1 VIANVVD
8 QPELR
13 RLGPGANDHAVSRIW
28 SRPRVVGEATRSAYC
43 FGGKLMAGNSILAH
57 MKSKLDLARRE
68 MRGAVINLDVPDDKL
83 LELRAD
89 ARRLFEEVKELERKA
104 AKKGLFGFFGF

>member
-1 VIANVVD
+1 
-8 QPELR
+8 
-13 RLGPGANDHAVSRIW
+13 
-28 SRPRVVGEATRSAYC
+28 
-43 FGGKLMAGNSILAH
+43 MAGDSILTD

-89 ARRLFEEVKELERKA
+89 ARRLFQEVKELERKA
-104 AKKGLFGFFGF
+104 AKKGLLGFLGF

>member
-1 VIANVVD
+1 
-8 QPELR
+8 
-13 RLGPGANDHAVSRIW
+13 
-28 SRPRVVGEATRSAYC
+28 
-43 FGGKLMAGNSILAH
+43 MAGDSILTH

-104 AKKGLFGFFGF
+104 AKKGLFGFLGF

>member
-1 VIANVVD
+1 
-8 QPELR
+8 
-13 RLGPGANDHAVSRIW
+13 
-28 SRPRVVGEATRSAYC
+28 
-43 FGGKLMAGNSILAH
+43 MARDSILAQ

-89 ARRLFEEVKELERKA
+89 ARRLFEKVKELERKA
-104 AKKGLFGFFGF
+104 AKKGLFGILGF

>member
-1 VIANVVD
+1 
-8 QPELR
+8 
-13 RLGPGANDHAVSRIW
+13 
-28 SRPRVVGEATRSAYC
+28 
-43 FGGKLMAGNSILAH
+43 

-89 ARRLFEEVKELERKA
+89 TRRLFEEVKELERKA
-104 AKKGLFGFFGF
+104 AKKGLFGILGF

>member
-1 VIANVVD
+1 
-8 QPELR
+8 
-13 RLGPGANDHAVSRIW
+13 
-28 SRPRVVGEATRSAYC
+28 
-43 FGGKLMAGNSILAH
+43 

-89 ARRLFEEVKELERKA
+89 TRRLFEEVKELERKV
-104 AKKGLFGFFGF
+104 AKKGLFGFLGF

>member
-1 VIANVVD
+1 
-8 QPELR
+8 
-13 RLGPGANDHAVSRIW
+13 
-28 SRPRVVGEATRSAYC
+28 
-43 FGGKLMAGNSILAH
+43 

-89 ARRLFEEVKELERKA
+89 TRRLFEEVKGNRSHPLPLILSVA
-104 AKKGLFGFFGF
+104 AGLAFV

>member
-1 VIANVVD
+1 
-8 QPELR
+8 
-13 RLGPGANDHAVSRIW
+13 
-28 SRPRVVGEATRSAYC
+28 
-43 FGGKLMAGNSILAH
+43 MAGNSILAH

-89 ARRLFEEVKELERKA
+89 ARRLF
-104 AKKGLFGFFGF
+104 